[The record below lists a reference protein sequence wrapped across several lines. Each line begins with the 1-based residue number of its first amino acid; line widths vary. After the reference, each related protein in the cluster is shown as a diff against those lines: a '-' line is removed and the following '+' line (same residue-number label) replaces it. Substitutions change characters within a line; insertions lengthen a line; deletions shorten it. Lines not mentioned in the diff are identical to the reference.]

1 MNDEHIRE
9 KDDEE
14 ETDEDVETGEGQEE
28 DEKIELG
35 EISLEELAEQPE
47 ERTVD
52 AGNFSEFM
60 LSSSEEMP
68 TATLP
73 TTPVPE
79 LPAPEETLEEGAAEA
94 PELPAVPEV
103 EEPEEEQY
111 RIDNEPQY
119 AAGTSEEEIL
129 SGREERGMTAAT
141 AEELRHIRP
150 RVEIEEWHEAGVDT
164 EHQRTGGGHLREYV
178 IAETEARDAER
189 KLPFEE
195 KTKYRSIKK

>member
-1 MNDEHIRE
+1 MNDENIRE
-9 KDDEE
+9 EDDEDE
-14 ETDEDVETGEGQEE
+14 EDEESEEGQQE
-28 DEKIELG
+28 DEKIELE
-35 EISLEELAEQPE
+35 EISLEKLAEQPAE
-47 ERTVD
+47 QGIVD

-73 TTPVPE
+73 TTPITE

-94 PELPAVPEV
+94 PELPGMPEV
-103 EEPEEEQY
+103 QEPEEEQY

-119 AAGTSEEEIL
+119 TAGTSEEEIL
-129 SGREERGMTAAT
+129 SGREERGMIAAT
-141 AEELRHIRP
+141 AEELRDIRP
-150 RVEIEEWHEAGVDT
+150 RVEMEEWHEGG
-164 EHQRTGGGHLREYV
+164 ESIEQRRTGGGHLREYV
-178 IAETEARDAER
+178 VAETEARDEER